1 MNKKIR
7 NRNPNCNHN
16 NNSVFYAPQYN
27 NVKYDDSYKKK
38 EEVLRKVFFK
48 ECAREDEKR
57 NFNNSQYYGG
67 AQGLYAGAKPSD
79 PFTYLKP
86 IENFLI

>member
-1 MNKKIR
+1 MALNGSQSQPQRESITKKIR

-16 NNSVFYAPQYN
+16 NNSVFYAPCYN

-57 NFNNSQYYGG
+57 NFN
-67 AQGLYAGAKPSD
+67 
-79 PFTYLKP
+79 
-86 IENFLI
+86 